1 MDLGGW
7 IGIIALVLAVPLGV
21 ASHLLAIRFTAFLE
35 RRKLIK
41 THKTRQ
47 QALLG
52 YERIKAFHEGRRDRY
67 PFYMLLM
74 GSSVL
79 IAIAAS
85 TILIIIFI
93 VSPKFENAVLWV
105 AISAMLV
112 IMSVVLLSGVYGIAR
127 QLERF
132 EDYKKEFEKQWGPI
146 DVS

>member
-7 IGIIALVLAVPLGV
+7 IGVIALVLAVPLGV

-47 QALLG
+47 QALQG

-79 IAIAAS
+79 TAIV
-85 TILIIIFI
+85 IIIFI
-93 VSPKFENAVLWV
+93 VSPKFENAVLWI
-105 AISAMLV
+105 AISV
-112 IMSVVLLSGVYGIAR
+112 ILMILSVVLLSGVYGIAR

-132 EDYKKEFEKQWGPI
+132 DDYKKEFEKRWGPI
-146 DVS
+146 DA